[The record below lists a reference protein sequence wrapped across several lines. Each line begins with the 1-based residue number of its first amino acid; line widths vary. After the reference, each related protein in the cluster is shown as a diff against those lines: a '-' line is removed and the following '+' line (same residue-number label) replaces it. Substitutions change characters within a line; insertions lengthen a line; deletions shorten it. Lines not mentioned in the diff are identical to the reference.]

1 MQFKNTSD
9 VTLRTDKNTH
19 PIRGKLH
26 AELGNDQQHTRTPGT
41 ADERHQAITTRI
53 SHIIYLGHFLRC
65 AKNVAIPTMQVQYLN
80 ETKGNYVRNC
90 SAHPKPR
97 PRSGPPPTDT
107 ASNPAHTCRK
117 VTPLAT
123 RFVHP
128 HSWPQPTKTPTF
140 PHQHNEKSTL
150 QQHVVSYNP
159 GLKDKKSWWR
169 VSPSCFGGGLC
180 GGGRARRWRRPIWG

>member
-1 MQFKNTSD
+1 MRNEGTTNSIPAHQARPT
-9 VTLRTDKNTH
+9 
-19 PIRGKLH
+19 RG
-26 AELGNDQQHTRTPGT
+26 TR
-41 ADERHQAITTRI
+41 AITTRI

-80 ETKGNYVRNC
+80 KTKGNYVRNC

-117 VTPLAT
+117 IATKPT

-128 HSWPQPTKTPTF
+128 PSWLPPPLTPTF
-140 PHQHNEKSTL
+140 PHQQAEKSL
-150 QQHVVSYNP
+150 QDQHVLSILQVGSHQLQYRFFRTNKPKSRHKTHTFCPLTPNP
-159 GLKDKKSWWR
+159 HRRYSRKARPHTVDTR
-169 VSPSCFGGGLC
+169 R
-180 GGGRARRWRRPIWG
+180 GRP

>member
-90 SAHPKPR
+90 SAHPSPDQEAGHHPRTQQATQPTHAEKSLQNQHVLSILQVGSHHLQHQLFRTNKPKSR
-97 PRSGPPPTDT
+97 HKTNTFCPLTLFWPLGPFWAIQNPVSQRLFVEIPGFSRSGD
-107 ASNPAHTCRK
+107 R
-117 VTPLAT
+117 
-123 RFVHP
+123 
-128 HSWPQPTKTPTF
+128 
-140 PHQHNEKSTL
+140 
-150 QQHVVSYNP
+150 
-159 GLKDKKSWWR
+159 
-169 VSPSCFGGGLC
+169 
-180 GGGRARRWRRPIWG
+180 I

>member
-1 MQFKNTSD
+1 MRNEGTTNSIPAHQARPT
-9 VTLRTDKNTH
+9 
-19 PIRGKLH
+19 RG
-26 AELGNDQQHTRTPGT
+26 TR
-41 ADERHQAITTRI
+41 AITTRI

-80 ETKGNYVRNC
+80 KTEGNYVRNC

-117 VTPLAT
+117 IATKPT

-128 HSWPQPTKTPTF
+128 PSWLPPPLTPTF
-140 PHQHNEKSTL
+140 PHQQAEKLPL

-159 GLKDKKSWWR
+159 FSGPSGHFGHNKTRYLSDFSLRYRVFLVAGTGFEPATSGL
-169 VSPSCFGGGLC
+169 
-180 GGGRARRWRRPIWG
+180 

>member
-107 ASNPAHTCRK
+107 ASNPAHTC
-117 VTPLAT
+117 
-123 RFVHP
+123 
-128 HSWPQPTKTPTF
+128 
-140 PHQHNEKSTL
+140 
-150 QQHVVSYNP
+150 

>member
-159 GLKDKKSWWR
+159 FLA
-169 VSPSCFGGGLC
+169 P
-180 GGGRARRWRRPIWG
+180 RAILGTIKPGTSASFR